1 MLLQPC
7 PISSKDFSFKK
18 NMFSA
23 EASEIGRKI
32 MNLGR
37 VYDDAA
43 DLGFTIIS
51 EKTGKGAVF
60 AVSHVLE
67 DEGDV
72 LAWEFV
78 CVTPGL
84 KHLKAVIYN
93 D

>member
-1 MLLQPC
+1 MLLQPS
-7 PISSKDFSFKK
+7 PISSKEFSFSK
-18 NMFSA
+18 NIFSA
-23 EASEIGRKI
+23 EISDFRTKL
-32 MNLGR
+32 MYLGR
-37 VYDDAA
+37 VYNDSA
-43 DLGFTIIS
+43 DEGFTIIS

-60 AVSHVLE
+60 ASSKVLE
-67 DEGDV
+67 NEGDI